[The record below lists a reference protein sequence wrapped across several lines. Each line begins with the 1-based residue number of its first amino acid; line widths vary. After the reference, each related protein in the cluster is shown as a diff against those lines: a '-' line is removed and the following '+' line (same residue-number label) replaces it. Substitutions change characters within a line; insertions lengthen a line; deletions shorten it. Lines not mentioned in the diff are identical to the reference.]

1 MKFMILITQCWL
13 LIFNMAIVSVHRI
26 LTTRDRIVLEQEHQN
41 IINNLSLGNIESDKD
56 MTILYRNLLE
66 IISRRKLREEDRE
79 FLRGRYD
86 RMEQKLLKS
95 TLGDIKSSGGNIL
108 TLVGRLAVSC
118 VSLYFSYKYSRSE
131 LAEGLSGELWQL
143 TKEDITDCNA
153 LQERLLSSSW
163 NLLQQYKLPEKYRLV
178 QRTLDDLYKA
188 ANEKDSAKRF
198 SIRTRLRR

>member
-1 MKFMILITQCWL
+1 
-13 LIFNMAIVSVHRI
+13 
-26 LTTRDRIVLEQEHQN
+26 
-41 IINNLSLGNIESDKD
+41 

-66 IISRRKLREEDRE
+66 IISRRRLREEDRE

-163 NLLQQYKLPEKYRLV
+163 NLLQQYKLPDNYRLV
-178 QRTLDDLYKA
+178 QRTLNDFYKA
-188 ANEKDSAKRF
+188 VNERDPAKRF
-198 SIRTRLRR
+198 RMLRALERDFQVYPPYWYYRGKTAQGLGDINEADTCFKHFNEVWRPVLLPFAQTISP